1 MNRRTVSSFRPATR
15 LGIILAAL
23 VGSLVLGVG
32 VASAHVS
39 VSSPDAAAGG
49 YGKVV
54 FRVPN
59 ESDTA
64 STVRLRI
71 QLPTDTPFASVNT
84 QPVPGWSATLTRTQL
99 DPPVTDD
106 DGKEVTQAVSV
117 VDFVADPGT
126 GIGPGEF
133 QEFALSAGPFPDAAS
148 LSFSVV
154 QTYSDGTESAWI
166 DPTVEGQPAPEHPAP
181 VLSLSGSSTSSVG
194 SETGTSSAAGHD
206 HGGETTN
213 QPAGLALFLAILA
226 LFVGGTAAV
235 LALFV
240 GGSGVVL
247 GWTARRR
254 TVSS

>member
-1 MNRRTVSSFRPATR
+1 VSSFRPATR

-32 VASAHVS
+32 VASAHVT
-39 VSSPDAAAGG
+39 VSSPDAAAGNF
-49 YGKVV
+49 GKLV

-71 QLPTDTPFASVNT
+71 QLPTDAPFASVNT

-117 VDFVADPGT
+117 VDFVADAGA
-126 GIGPGEF
+126 GIRPDQF
-133 QEFALSAGPFPDAAS
+133 QEFALSVGPFPKTDS
-148 LSFSVV
+148 LGFSVV

-166 DPTVEGQPAPEHPAP
+166 EPTVDGQPEPVHPAP
-181 VLSLSGSSTSSVG
+181 VLSLTGASSSTSG
-194 SETGTSSAAGHD
+194 SGSASSATGHAPD
-206 HGGETTN
+206 SATTN
-213 QPAGLALFLAILA
+213 EPAGLALFL
-226 LFVGGTAAV
+226 AV